1 MLDAH
6 AARVSKVYDKH
17 RRAKEKLHNHAAKL
31 VDIADAT
38 ARKHGTII
46 NQELDTLDAQLDA
59 IKARK
64 ADVIR
69 VGETLRE
76 QSEDKIRH
84 LREVR
89 AKIAGV
95 QISGV

>member
-1 MLDAH
+1 M
-6 AARVSKVYDKH
+6 YDKH
-17 RRAKEKLHNHAAKL
+17 QRAKTKLHNHAARL
-31 VDIADAT
+31 VDIANET

-46 NQELDTLDAQLDA
+46 NQELDTLDAQLEA

-64 ADVIR
+64 AEVVR

-76 QSEDKIRH
+76 QSEDKLRH

-95 QISGV
+95 QLSGV